1 MEKIKLTTDITD
13 EILKKVQVYVKEK
26 LAKTTTW
33 SECTAICANIE
44 SHAREIADDLIA
56 RREKF
61 RQTWHAVASKHL
73 YIKKRND
80 KYVVEPE
87 NLTPYSS
94 VCVDL
99 SNYIYVP
106 YNDSSCFKYGF
117 DSVLGQSY
125 LENAL
130 NSLESLRKTE
140 DKLIDCYSSIIY
152 SYRFVHTLLS
162 DYPEFVSFM
171 PDYISEQIYVS
182 PKIQASKVIRL
193 FESGELHKIAV

>member
-1 MEKIKLTTDITD
+1 MEKIKLTTEITD

-26 LAKTTTW
+26 LAKTTGA
-33 SECTAICANIE
+33 ECAAMCANIE
-44 SHAREIADDLIA
+44 SQARTIVSELIA
-56 RREKF
+56 E
-61 RQTWHAVASKHL
+61 RQKYDRPWNAAVTKQL

-80 KYVVEPE
+80 NYVVEVDD
-87 NLTPYSS
+87 NSPYAK
-94 VCVDL
+94 VYVDL
-99 SNYIYVP
+99 SSYIYVP
-106 YNDSSCFKYGF
+106 YNDRWRF
-117 DSVLGQSY
+117 DQRVTGVLGQSY
-125 LENAL
+125 LENVL

-152 SYRFVHTLLS
+152 SYRFAHTLLS

-182 PKIQASKVIRL
+182 PKIQASKLIRL